1 MRNLKKVIALVA
13 VFAMMVSTVAFAQ
26 SFSDV
31 DVEHDYYE
39 AIEMLSNL
47 DILTGDDQDGD
58 GTMDFRAED
67 KITRAEVATIISRI
81 QGINSASQVATDF
94 ADVPATHWAS
104 GFVAQAAGQGI
115 VNGYGDGNFG
125 PEDNVLYEQ
134 AIKMLAVTLGY
145 TPFAE
150 ANGGYPSGHLLAA
163 QRFGI
168 VDGVI
173 GASVGAEA
181 TRGQIAQLVYN
192 AIDTPLMDSATY
204 GANAEYV
211 IYDDDPDTGDYPFT
225 TLLTRDLGVKK
236 FTGYVTENEVTSYT
250 AAQPIDTEED
260 AEVKVTPD
268 ASKTNSNYEVDEIDT
283 WYPGESGIGALIG
296 KHVTGYAQEDGKN
309 GEYVVIAA
317 AETTENDVIASFTI
331 DAFVSADADSINY
344 LKNESDKKA
353 TEAEVA
359 LATAKVFL
367 NGVAADYT
375 EIFDMGGEATEPVR
389 KNSAVSGTVEI
400 VDNGTDEIVYV
411 SIGVPALVDEV
422 YENGD
427 VVFKNIPEILG
438 EAVELSFDEDI
449 TNQIVEL
456 SKDGAAI
463 EWTEL
468 AADDV
473 LSIFWN
479 PDGKYYVAEVVA
491 GGKVEG
497 TISQVAK
504 SATSKDGNKYTIDGK
519 TYDVAEGYDGNG
531 TLKAGA
537 SGVFY
542 IDGFGK
548 IIAYDKNGTATASD
562 SYAYFI
568 KATAGSDGWTKNV
581 KVQLLDKSGEI
592 YTAYLADKITIAN
605 ANSDVKA
612 AASMSEADATVKLED
627 INHDAFAGLLANQ
640 VVTYAANSAG
650 EIKEI
655 TFAKV
660 GEYEDTLSQ
669 YAAGTAT
676 FDEEDREATIA
687 GSKVAIDDSTIVF
700 FIKGSS
706 TISAIGDTSNFAN
719 VAYSKVA
726 TGAAV
731 NNIDGYAA
739 AYDVN
744 DDYASVLV
752 VLNATGG
759 MSSSAPIAVL
769 ESIGQA
775 SVDGDTTYAITY
787 WMNGAQATSYIA
799 EDCILTSTALGTD
812 MTNGGYVGDLYKLA
826 LSADGTIITEMT
838 KYADAPAM
846 SDNKANAAT
855 AWNFTD
861 LGNGTSD
868 EALVWGPIVERSA
881 SSDMIKI
888 AQMSAVD
895 PLADPVV
902 YAFDYDNVAKIKNV
916 SKANVYVVDV
926 FAKNE
931 ITVGTIADAYANT
944 RLIEKDADGSV
955 YNKVDIDKDGKQA
968 DGVTAGVEVGAG
980 IDALGMLDYAVAFT
994 YDDDAVDVVIYK
1006 AYEFEYKLT
1015 K

>member
-13 VFAMMVSTVAFAQ
+13 VFAMLVSTVAFAQ
-26 SFSDV
+26 TFSDV
-31 DVEHDYYE
+31 DAEHDYYE

-47 DILTGDDQDGD
+47 NILTGDDADGD

-81 QGINSASQVATDF
+81 QGINSAAQVATEF
-94 ADVPATHWAS
+94 VDVPSTHWAS
-104 GFVAQAAGQGI
+104 GYVAQAAGQGI

-134 AIKMLAVTLGY
+134 AIKMLVVTLGY
-145 TPFAE
+145 TPFVE
-150 ANGGYPSGHLLAA
+150 ANGGYPAGHLMAA
-163 QRFGI
+163 TRYGI

-173 GASVGAEA
+173 GASVGVEA

-236 FTGYVTENEVTSYT
+236 FTGVVTVNEVSSFT
-250 AAQPIDTEED
+250 AAVDIDTEED
-260 AEVKVTPD
+260 AVVTVASD
-268 ASKTNSNYEVDEIDT
+268 DSKTNANYEFDEIKT
-283 WYPGESGIGALIG
+283 LYAGESGIGALLG
-296 KHVTGYAQEDGKN
+296 KHVTGYAVEDGKN
-309 GEYVVIAA
+309 GKYLVLTA
-317 AETTENDVIASFTI
+317 AETATNDVEASFSI
-331 DAFVSADADSINY
+331 DAFVSVDSDSINY
-344 LKNESDKKA
+344 LKNSSDKKA
-353 TEAEVA
+353 TEVEIDIDASNVA
-359 LATAKVFL
+359 VIL
-367 NGVAADYT
+367 NGVVAKYDDV
-375 EIFDMGGEATEPVR
+375 FDVDGDGGEPVR
-389 KNSAVSGTVEI
+389 KNSPVSGTVEI
-400 VDNGTDEIVYV
+400 VTNGGYETSGTAVDTIVYV
-411 SIGVPALVDEV
+411 NIGVPALVDEV

-427 VVFKNIPEILG
+427 VVFKNIPEVLG

-449 TNQIVEL
+449 TSQIIEL
-456 SKDGAAI
+456 TKDGAAI

-479 PDGKYYVAEVVA
+479 PAGEYYVVEVVE

-504 SATSKDGNKYTIDGK
+504 SSTSNDGYKYTVDSK
-519 TYDVAEGYDGNG
+519 TYDVAEGFYGNG

-548 IIAYDKNGTATASD
+548 LIAYDKNGATSASD
-562 SYAYFI
+562 GYAYII
-568 KATAGSDGWTKNV
+568 KASAGTDGWNDNV
-581 KVQLLDKSGEI
+581 KVQLLDKSGEV
-592 YTAYLADKITIAN
+592 YTAYLADKVTLENTTSAIRTAAGITEDGSATLAN
-605 ANSDVKA
+605 FKDYND
-612 AASMSEADATVKLED
+612 
-627 INHDAFAGLLANQ
+627 FAELLANQ

-655 TFAKV
+655 TFAKA
-660 GEYEDTLSQ
+660 GEDENTLSL
-669 YAAGTAT
+669 YAAGSAS
-676 FDEEDREATIA
+676 FDEEDREATIN
-687 GSKVAIDDSTIVF
+687 GKKVAIDDDTIVF

-706 TISAIGDTSNFAN
+706 EISAIGDDTNFAN
-719 VAYSKVA
+719 VSYSKVA

-731 NNIDGYAA
+731 NDITTYAA
-739 AYDVN
+739 VYDVN

-759 MSSSAPIAVL
+759 MSSSAPLAVIS
-769 ESIGQA
+769 SIGKA

-787 WMNGAQATSYIA
+787 WMNGVEATSYIA
-799 EDCILTSTALGTD
+799 EDCIGFNSTAIAAD
-812 MTNGGYVGDLYKLA
+812 MADGGYVGDLYKLA
-826 LSADGTIITEMT
+826 LSADGTLITEMA

-846 SDNKANAAT
+846 SDAVADAAT
-855 AWNFTD
+855 AWGFED
-861 LGNGTSD
+861 LGVATGL
-868 EALVWGPIVERSA
+868 EAIVWGPVVERSA
-881 SSDMIKI
+881 SSDMIKV
-888 AQMSAVD
+888 AQKTEGV
-895 PLADPVV
+895 
-902 YAFDYDNVAKIKNV
+902 FDYDNPAKIKNV
-916 SKANVYVVDV
+916 SDANVYVVDV

-931 ITVGTIADAYANT
+931 ITAGTIGSAYVNT
-944 RLIEKDADGSV
+944 RLLDKDDDGSA
-955 YNKVDIDKDGKQA
+955 YTQVDIDKDGVVDVAK
-968 DGVTAGVEVGAG
+968 GVK
-980 IDALGMLDYAVAFT
+980 ALGMLDYAVAYT

-1006 AYEFEYKLT
+1006 AYEFEYKLV

>member
-31 DVEHDYYE
+31 DAEHDYYE

-47 DILTGDDQDGD
+47 DILTGDDADGD

-81 QGINSASQVATDF
+81 QGINSAAQVATEF
-94 ADVPATHWAS
+94 VDVPSTHWAS
-104 GFVAQAAGQGI
+104 GYVAQAAGQGI

-134 AIKMLAVTLGY
+134 AIKMLVVTLGY
-145 TPFAE
+145 TPFVE
-150 ANGGYPSGHLLAA
+150 ANGGYPAGHLMAA
-163 QRFGI
+163 TRFGI

-173 GASVGAEA
+173 GASVGVEA

-204 GANAEYV
+204 GADAEYV

-236 FTGYVTENEVTSYT
+236 FTGVVTANEVTTYT
-250 AAQPIDTEED
+250 AAVAIDTEED
-260 AEVKVTPD
+260 AEATVTYD
-268 ASKTNSNYEVDEIDT
+268 TSKTNANYEVDEIDT
-283 WYPGESGIGALIG
+283 LYVGESGIGALIG
-296 KHVTGYAQEDGKN
+296 KHVTGYAVEDGKN
-309 GEYVVIAA
+309 DEYVVIAA
-317 AETTENDVIASFTI
+317 AETATNDVEASFTI
-331 DAFVSADADSINY
+331 DAFVKADADSVDY
-344 LKNESDKKA
+344 LKNASDKKA
-353 TEAEVA
+353 TEVEVD
-359 LATAKVFL
+359 LADAVVFL
-367 NGVAADYT
+367 NGVAADYDAV
-375 EIFDMGGEATEPVR
+375 FDMDGDGGEPVR
-389 KNSAVSGTVEI
+389 KNSAVSGAVEI
-400 VDNGTDEIVYV
+400 VDNGTDTIVYV

-427 VVFKNIPEILG
+427 VVFKNYPEILG
-438 EAVELSFDEDI
+438 EQVELSFDEDI
-449 TNQIVEL
+449 TDQIVEL
-456 SKDGAAI
+456 TKDGVAI

-479 PDGKYYVAEVVA
+479 PAGKYYAVDVVA

-504 SATSKDGNKYTIDGK
+504 SATSKDGYKYTIDGK
-519 TYDVAEGYDGNG
+519 AYDVAEGSAEDNF
-531 TLKAGA
+531 KAGA

-548 IIAYDKNGTATASD
+548 IVAYDKNGTAAASD

-568 KATAGSDGWTKNV
+568 KATAGTDGWNENV
-581 KVQLLDKSGEI
+581 KVQLLDKSGEV
-592 YTAYLADKITIAN
+592 YTAYLADKIDIAN
-605 ANSDVKA
+605 ANTAIKA
-612 AASMSEADATVKLED
+612 AAGMSEADATVKLED
-627 INHDAFAGLLANQ
+627 IKHNDFAALLANQ

-655 TFAKV
+655 TFAKTS
-660 GEYEDTLSQ
+660 EDEDTLDL
-669 YAAGTAT
+669 YAAGTTT
-676 FDEEDREATIA
+676 FDEEDREATID
-687 GSKVAIDDSTIVF
+687 GKKVAVTDDTLVF

-706 TISAIGDTSNFAN
+706 TISAIGDTDTFAN

-731 NNIDGYAA
+731 NDITGYAA
-739 AYDVN
+739 AYDV
-744 DDYASVLV
+744 DDDAASVLV

-759 MSSSAPIAVL
+759 MSSSAPLAVL
-769 ESIGQA
+769 ESIGKA
-775 SVDGDTTYAITY
+775 SVDGETTFAITY

-799 EDCILTSTALGTD
+799 EDCIGFNSTTMQSEMNSGA
-812 MTNGGYVGDLYKLA
+812 YVGDLYKLA
-826 LSADGTIITEMT
+826 VSADGTTITEMA
-838 KYADAPAM
+838 KYGDAPAM
-846 SDNKANAAT
+846 SDAAADADV
-855 AWNFTD
+855 AWNFTPAE
-861 LGNGTSD
+861 LTGL
-868 EALVWGPIVERSA
+868 EAIVWGPVVERSA

-888 AQMSAVD
+888 AQKTEGV
-895 PLADPVV
+895 
-902 YAFDYDNVAKIKNV
+902 FDFDNVAKIKNV
-916 SKANVYVVDV
+916 SDANVYVVDV

-931 ITVGTIADAYANT
+931 ISAGTIGSAYVNT
-944 RLIEKDADGSV
+944 RLIEKDKEGSV
-955 YNKVDIDKDGKQA
+955 YTQVDIDKDGTVDVA
-968 DGVTAGVEVGAG
+968 AGTA
-980 IDALGMLDYAVAFT
+980 ALGMLDYAVAYT

-1006 AYEFEYKLT
+1006 AYEFGYKLT
-1015 K
+1015 KPAAIEA